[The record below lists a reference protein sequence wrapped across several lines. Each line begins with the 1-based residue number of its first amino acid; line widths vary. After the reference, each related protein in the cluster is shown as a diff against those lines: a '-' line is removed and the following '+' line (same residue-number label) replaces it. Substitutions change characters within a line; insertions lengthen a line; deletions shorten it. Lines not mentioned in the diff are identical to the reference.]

1 MIDRISHTYPGIALA
16 LFLGF
21 AHGVSDASAALLVAQ
36 TAASAAPDAGLR
48 ILLYNGLAFGF
59 QPIMGLLIDRLE
71 RPKAGAAIGLL
82 LSAAALFSFA
92 HNPRLGMALAGFGS
106 ALLRAGGGS
115 LAITATPGR
124 AAAPGIFAAFGVV
137 GLALGFWIGLS
148 PPAGTIELAGAALLI
163 LALITWLAPQSSVRT
178 PSAAPASNHA
188 PEPASN
194 HTVIIF
200 VVSILLAA
208 VGLRSF
214 VWTGISAVISSGGQA
229 ALALALAAGLG
240 KLIGDFVADV
250 AGWRLFALA
259 SAALALAL
267 LLSDNLLIG
276 AAVLQSST
284 ALSMAAMGRL
294 FPRSPALA
302 ASLSLGARVAL
313 GGLPFMLMPGGGFG
327 IAPLIVALLLSGGL
341 YWMGLGRREPRTEN

>member
-1 MIDRISHTYPGIALA
+1 MKDLIPRNYLALA
-16 LFLGF
+16 LPLLLGF
-21 AHGVSDASAALLVAQ
+21 AHGVSDAGAALLVAQ
-36 TAASAAPDAGLR
+36 TIVSASPDAGLR

-59 QPIMGLLIDRLE
+59 QPVMGLLIDRLE

-82 LSAAALFSFA
+82 LSAAALLSFA

-106 ALLRAGGGS
+106 ALLHAGGGS

-124 AAAPGIFAAFGVV
+124 AAAPGMFAACGVI
-137 GLALGFWIGLS
+137 GLAFGFWIGLS
-148 PPAGTIELAGAALLI
+148 PSAATTELAGAALVV
-163 LALITWLAPQSSVRT
+163 LALITWLVPQSSART
-178 PSAAPASNHA
+178 PSATLASM
-188 PEPASN
+188 
-194 HTVIIF
+194 HTF
-200 VVSILLAA
+200 NILAVGALLVA

-214 VWTGISAVISSGGQA
+214 VWTGISAVITSGGQA

-240 KLIGDFVADV
+240 KLIGGFVAD
-250 AGWRLFALA
+250 ASGWHRFAPV
-259 SAALALAL
+259 SVALALAL

-302 ASLSLGARVAL
+302 ASLSLGAGVAL

-341 YWMGLGRREPRTEN
+341 YWMGLRERELRTEN